1 MAHVPGL
8 RIGRVFGIPIYA
20 HPSWFVI
27 FALITFSLATQFTH
41 QHPRW
46 SLAQHWSLGILT
58 SLLFFGSVLFHELA
72 HATVAARY
80 RIPVASITLF
90 VFGGVAHIA
99 HEPSSAKEEFHIAVV
114 GPLSSY
120 FLSGAFWTLLHV
132 FPQREMLGALAFW
145 LASVNFGLATF
156 NLLPGFPLDG
166 GRIFRAIAWHLTRS
180 YQRATALAARSGRMI
195 AYAMIVL
202 GSWLALSGDFFGG
215 IWIAFL
221 GWFLLNASQEG
232 IAQAVLLSAL
242 TGVRVSNVMGREIP
256 SIGGETSLE
265 DYAQQVLRTGRLF
278 HFILSDGQLVGLM
291 NVQALNSVPR
301 TQWPDTSVQ
310 AAMIPRGKI
319 VSSVPEE
326 PLLPLLK
333 KMIETNVNQV
343 PVLAASDSRVVG
355 IVTRDSILQLIQ
367 ARNEV
372 GVPAKG

>member
-1 MAHVPGL
+1 VSDQK
-8 RIGRVFGIPIYA
+8 YA
-20 HPSWFVI
+20 
-27 FALITFSLATQFTH
+27 L
-41 QHPRW
+41 
-46 SLAQHWSLGILT
+46 
-58 SLLFFGSVLFHELA
+58 
-72 HATVAARY
+72 
-80 RIPVASITLF
+80 
-90 VFGGVAHIA
+90 
-99 HEPSSAKEEFHIAVV
+99 
-114 GPLSSY
+114 
-120 FLSGAFWTLLHV
+120 
-132 FPQREMLGALAFW
+132 QR
-145 LASVNFGLATF
+145 
-156 NLLPGFPLDG
+156 
-166 GRIFRAIAWHLTRS
+166 
-180 YQRATALAARSGRMI
+180 
-195 AYAMIVL
+195 
-202 GSWLALSGDFFGG
+202 
-215 IWIAFL
+215 
-221 GWFLLNASQEG
+221 
-232 IAQAVLLSAL
+232 
-242 TGVRVSNVMGREIP
+242 RVSNVMGREIP